1 MVTKRQL
8 GIALVLVSLAI
19 AVGAVAVDWVGAGEW
34 SGFGPLQ
41 WLGLGAGAVLLLVS
55 VGLILRGNRP
65 A

>member
-8 GIALVLVSLAI
+8 GIALSLT
-19 AVGAVAVDWVGAGEW
+19 GLAVAVGVVAADWVGAGEW

-41 WLGLGAGAVLLLVS
+41 WLGLGAGAALLLVG
-55 VGLILRGNRP
+55 VALIGRGNRP

>member
-8 GIALVLVSLAI
+8 GIAVVGFGLLVVLAI
-19 AVGAVAVDWVGAGEW
+19 TTVDFVGAGRW

-41 WLGLGAGAVLLLVS
+41 RLGLGLGLVSLLV
-55 VGLILRGNRP
+55 GFILILRGNRP

>member
-8 GIALVLVSLAI
+8 GIAVVGLGLLVVLAI
-19 AVGAVAVDWVGAGEW
+19 IAVDFVGAGRW

-41 WLGLGAGAVLLLVS
+41 HLGLGLGLVS
-55 VGLILRGNRP
+55 LPVGLILILRGNRP

>member
-1 MVTKRQL
+1 MITKRQL
-8 GIALVLVSLAI
+8 GIALALASLAMVI
-19 AVGAVAVDWVGAGEW
+19 GVVAADRVGAGEW

-41 WLGLGAGAVLLLVS
+41 GLGLGAAAVLLLVS